1 MDKKKKRKILTIA
14 VMIMCTGCSTKK
26 DSSVP
31 VTDYGSA
38 TEERLNVQIAGDFEV
53 LSRNLEMNGYT
64 MMNDPDP
71 AFYQITVT
79 DSLDLVQSR
88 KATAVLVYSDTDCP
102 YCQRAIPILNEV
114 AKETGTNVFY
124 VDMLDER
131 FTSKSE
137 DEQNQIMS
145 DFTSAY
151 TSVLPINEDGTQ
163 NFSIPFVVGIKDG
176 EVTQGHV
183 SLVDSF
189 EYIDDSSQ
197 MNDEQVSELKNIY
210 TEIIN
215 STK

>member
-1 MDKKKKRKILTIA
+1 MMT
-14 VMIMCTGCSTKK
+14 MCAACSAKK

-38 TEERLNVQIAGDFEV
+38 TEEHLNVQFAGDFEV
-53 LSRNLEMNGYT
+53 LSRNLEMSGYT

-71 AFYQITVT
+71 AFYQISVT
-79 DSLDLVQSR
+79 DSLDMVQSHE
-88 KATAVLVYSDTDCP
+88 ATAVLVYADTNDP

-114 AKETGTNVFY
+114 AKDTGTNIFY

-137 DEQNQIMS
+137 DEQNQIIS
-145 DFTSAY
+145 NFITAY
-151 TSVLPINEDGTQ
+151 TSVFPVNEDGTQ
-163 NFSIPFVVGIKDG
+163 SFSIPFVVGIKEG
-176 EVTQGHV
+176 EVAQGHT

-189 EYIDDSSQ
+189 EYIDDGSQ
-197 MNDEQVSELKNIY
+197 MNDEQVNELKNIY